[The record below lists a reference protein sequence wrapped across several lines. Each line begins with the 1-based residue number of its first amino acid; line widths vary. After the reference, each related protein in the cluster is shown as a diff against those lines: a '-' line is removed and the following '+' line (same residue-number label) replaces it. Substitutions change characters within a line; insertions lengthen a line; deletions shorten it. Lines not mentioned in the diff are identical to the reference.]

1 MTIMLAAGTMENI
14 IIDQNNKLTQ
24 NDPESDYFLSNV
36 LLLVVLTYEL
46 HEQ

>member
-1 MTIMLAAGTMENI
+1 MLAAGTMENI
-14 IIDQNNKLTQ
+14 IIDQNNQLTQ